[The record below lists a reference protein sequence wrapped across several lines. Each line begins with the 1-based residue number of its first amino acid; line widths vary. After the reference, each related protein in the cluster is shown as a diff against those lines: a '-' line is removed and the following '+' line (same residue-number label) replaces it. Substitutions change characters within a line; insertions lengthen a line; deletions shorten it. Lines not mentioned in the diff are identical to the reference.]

1 MVEMQEL
8 LFHKG
13 GVMKPVYAENI
24 VVAIRYDGFIEWYIL
39 DKDYCFL
46 DYTKLEDAYR
56 KRGYD

>member
-24 VVAIRYDGFIEWYIL
+24 VVAIRYDGFVEWYIL
-39 DKDYCFL
+39 DKDYCFGL
-46 DYTKLEDAYR
+46 YKAGGR
-56 KRGYD
+56 VS